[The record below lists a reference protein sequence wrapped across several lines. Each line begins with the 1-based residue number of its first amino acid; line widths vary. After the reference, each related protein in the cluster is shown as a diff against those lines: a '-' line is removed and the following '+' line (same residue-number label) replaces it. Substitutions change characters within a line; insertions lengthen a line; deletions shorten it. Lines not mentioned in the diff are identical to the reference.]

1 MLYWKTLAA
10 ENVSYQ
16 KIVLFKINWANRF
29 SLFSVMEWFRSFLPE
44 YCEGIDLNGQS
55 REITEL
61 ICYLDDATETTGG
74 AADSVI
80 ILTVNSEI

>member
-1 MLYWKTLAA
+1 M
-10 ENVSYQ
+10 
-16 KIVLFKINWANRF
+16 
-29 SLFSVMEWFRSFLPE
+29 PE